1 MKICFY
7 LVILDR
13 DLSFN
18 KLSGELP
25 TVISTKSI
33 KFM

>member
-1 MKICFY
+1 MGMPVY

-18 KLSGELP
+18 KLTGELP
-25 TVISTKSI
+25 TAISSDSL